1 MKPPLV
7 VALGVVIIQ
16 VPTRV
21 LSAFE
26 REPNG
31 EGVKAAL
38 KPLARGVVGAAI
50 ATVDVNGFP
59 KVLQGAGEGIC
70 RSRVDW
76 KWCALLSVALVCRSS
91 VVALYVWGG

>member
-7 VALGVVIIQ
+7 VALGVVIIR
-16 VPTRV
+16 VPARV

-38 KPLARGVVGAAI
+38 KPLAWGVVSAAA
-50 ATVDVNGFP
+50 ATMDVDGFP
-59 KVLQGAGEGIC
+59 EVLRGAGEGVC
-70 RSRVDW
+70 GSRVDW
-76 KWCALLSVALVCRSS
+76 KR
-91 VVALYVWGG
+91 LYGVRC